1 MYTIKENIKNTL
13 IINKS
18 RFITHLIKVYSVS
31 ECLDN
36 LNSLKEEYKDA
47 NHYCYAYIINGIK
60 RFNDDGEPSGT
71 AGLPILNVLESSD
84 LNFVLCVVI
93 RYFGGIKLGAGGLVR
108 AYRKS
113 TTNSLINGQ
122 KIELVKGKKISITFK
137 YDNVKVVDKVLEKVK
152 ILEKIFNETIKYT
165 LLIPDNNIDIINEDW
180 NPTFIENVYIEKDNI

>member
-113 TTNSLINGQ
+113 TTNSLIISQ
-122 KIELVKGKKISITFK
+122 KLELVKGKKISITFK